1 MIDISSLNPL
11 FIQIP
16 MLIILLIGLI
26 SGFKD
31 GIVKKLLDLVFF
43 AILVV
48 LMVFIVPPLATKLE
62 ATGWIQNFVN
72 SNITGEFAT
81 VISSLLTGPV
91 YVVLTSVGVLLIYF
105 ILKFFINF
113 LLNRLFGK
121 NGLIRIL
128 GGVWQTVVNLV
139 FCCVMMVVIASPS
152 IFKGGHELLSST
164 QGVKQVYG
172 GVVKV
177 QEVLKN
183 KNLPYSLESVF
194 GKVLAGKDATPEDIA
209 RFQSTLERMPS
220 LIESVSNGTIVNDV
234 VDSDGNINQEKAN
247 ELLGDMIVL
256 TQLVNKLPESQQDAI
271 KEPIANQI
279 VEGSKALD
287 GVEGSIEV
295 TQEQHDSFKEIL
307 GSEGLNVDPSVIA
320 IYEKHLIVK

>member
-16 MLIILLIGLI
+16 LLAILIIGLF
-26 SGFKD
+26 SGLKD
-31 GIVKKLLDLVFF
+31 GIVKKLLDIVFF

-48 LMVFIVPPLATKLE
+48 LMVFFVPPLATKLE

-72 SNITGEFAT
+72 ANITGEFAT

-91 YVVLTSVGVLLIYF
+91 YVVITSAGVLLIYF
-105 ILKFFINF
+105 IVKFFVNF

-121 NGLIRIL
+121 NIFIRIL
-128 GGVWQTVVNLV
+128 GGIWQTAVNLV
-139 FCCVMMVVIASPS
+139 FCGLLMVVIASPS
-152 IFKGGHELLSST
+152 IFKGGHELLST
-164 QGVKQVYG
+164 TDGVKEIYG
-172 GVVKV
+172 GVTKV

-194 GKVLAGKDATPEDIA
+194 GKVLAGKDATIEDIE

-220 LIESVSNGTIVNDV
+220 IIESVNNGTIVNDV
-234 VDSDGNINQEKAN
+234 IDSEGNINQEKAN
-247 ELLGDMIVL
+247 ELLGDMIVF
-256 TQLVNKLPESQQDAI
+256 TQLVNKLPESQQASI

-279 VEGSKALD
+279 VEASKALD
-287 GVEGSIEV
+287 GVEGTITV
-295 TQEQHDSFKEIL
+295 TKEQHDSFKEIL
-307 GSEGLNVDPSVIA
+307 GSEGLNVDQSVIE
-320 IYEKHLIVK
+320 IFDKHLIIE